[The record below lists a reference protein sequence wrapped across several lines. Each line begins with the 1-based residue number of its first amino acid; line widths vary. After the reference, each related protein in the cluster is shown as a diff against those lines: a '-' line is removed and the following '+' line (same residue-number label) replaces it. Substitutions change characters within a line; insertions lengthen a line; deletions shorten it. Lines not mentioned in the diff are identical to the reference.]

1 MGDAVLSTE
10 LQAAARGALAL
21 AAWGHGGQRPP
32 SRGPGPR
39 RPSGQPG
46 NGRREEREEPPPG
59 TRPCRPLRGAAGR
72 KQPLVDAG
80 TPRPTRPRCP
90 GLRRGP
96 WPRTSRSQRRPKPPT
111 SSACL
116 SLQSKCFSL
125 LRGTVMLQGTGTR
138 SAGATAARPT
148 RQPRPSRQAL
158 GGQRGRTRAPPHRWP
173 PGGSSAG
180 ERRAP
185 SAGGGLGAG
194 LAHGVAPRPRDGGP
208 RASTSSCP
216 RPSPGLPPSEVT
228 APPSPHTSRGGRG
241 HAHPLPRGFMWP
253 SMNSTL
259 AFLSLLRTL
268 LTCARHGA
276 QSISRPGGAAGA
288 AGPACAA
295 RTGCGLRPPVR
306 GHGS

>member
-1 MGDAVLSTE
+1 MRAACPRDPAKGRVAAPRAQAQRFGAGTSGTASGRARRSDKSRPMGDAVLSTE
-10 LQAAARGALAL
+10 LQAAAQGALAL

-32 SRGPGPR
+32 SRGLGPR

-125 LRGTVMLQGTGTR
+125 LRGTVMLQGTGTQ

-148 RQPRPSRQAL
+148 RQPRPSRQA
-158 GGQRGRTRAPPHRWP
+158 HR
-173 PGGSSAG
+173 
-180 ERRAP
+180 
-185 SAGGGLGAG
+185 
-194 LAHGVAPRPRDGGP
+194 
-208 RASTSSCP
+208 
-216 RPSPGLPPSEVT
+216 
-228 APPSPHTSRGGRG
+228 
-241 HAHPLPRGFMWP
+241 
-253 SMNSTL
+253 
-259 AFLSLLRTL
+259 
-268 LTCARHGA
+268 
-276 QSISRPGGAAGA
+276 GAARADPGPTPPLATRRQQRRGA
-288 AGPACAA
+288 EGALG
-295 RTGCGLRPPVR
+295 RR
-306 GHGS
+306 

>member
-1 MGDAVLSTE
+1 MCPRDPAKGRVAAPRAQAQRFGAGTSGTASGRARRSDKSRPMGDAVLSTE

-21 AAWGHGGQRPP
+21 AVRGHGGQRPP

-148 RQPRPSRQAL
+148 RQPRPSRQAH

-185 SAGGGLGAG
+185 SAGGGLGVG
-194 LAHGVAPRPRDGGP
+194 LAHGVPPPPVTGARGPAPAAAHG
-208 RASTSSCP
+208 RAQAC
-216 RPSPGLPPSEVT
+216 
-228 APPSPHTSRGGRG
+228 
-241 HAHPLPRGFMWP
+241 HPLR
-253 SMNSTL
+253 
-259 AFLSLLRTL
+259 
-268 LTCARHGA
+268 
-276 QSISRPGGAAGA
+276 
-288 AGPACAA
+288 
-295 RTGCGLRPPVR
+295 
-306 GHGS
+306 